1 MTQINDNV
9 LKVLKEKNIPVTSQE
24 IEDGHYLHRMSFQV
38 QKSKQL
44 VVEMIIQNTQDPYC
58 DAQIVY
64 RNLHMLDDRSKEAET
79 LSLINDLNEMK
90 TGYYNLYLAGDGE
103 VFLRTLMRA
112 GEDAQPIYQTLV
124 MGSSIAR
131 HVIQEFQEKL

>member
-1 MTQINDNV
+1 
-9 LKVLKEKNIPVTSQE
+9 
-24 IEDGHYLHRMSFQV
+24 
-38 QKSKQL
+38 
-44 VVEMIIQNTQDPYC
+44 
-58 DAQIVY
+58 
-64 RNLHMLDDRSKEAET
+64 MLDDRSKEAET